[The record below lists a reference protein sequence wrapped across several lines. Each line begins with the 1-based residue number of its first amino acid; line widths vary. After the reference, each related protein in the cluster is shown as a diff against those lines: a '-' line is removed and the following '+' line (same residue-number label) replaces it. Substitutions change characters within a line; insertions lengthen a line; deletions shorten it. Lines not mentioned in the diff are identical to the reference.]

1 MLKGGNMALY
11 NPTNLKLPALEIKK
25 KSDRKAIEDDSK
37 VQNLIKSKLL
47 LDRELNTLLYKIKD
61 LTDEINKIL
70 EDLEKNSQ
78 YFKESSKEEVYD
90 FYGFLY
96 EVTFPDK
103 FLMEID
109 ELRYK
114 LVTAKT
120 KKEKKGYFKR
130 LEEIYMDGF
139 KRYNSK
145 LKGRLTR
152 KSNQTQKLLD
162 ELERKKGINLDIL
175 VSIPIYFCQN
185 CKSLIGTERFH
196 SIACVC
202 GTKINNVSKAEDK
215 TVHLFN
221 EPVFSFVDNDLWLE
235 HGIDYLFRKK
245 DYQTLCGYY
254 VLGHSSMS
262 HEIDNIVENYK
273 DNIRIFCECKNTSI
287 TVNDVFNFS
296 GKMLDVGC
304 SRGYIFTTFSGI
316 QKEIRH
322 LARSKNISIIDSVLK
337 KSEEQIMNE
346 IKE

>member
-1 MLKGGNMALY
+1 MLKGGNMTRHK
-11 NPTNLKLPALEIKK
+11 PTNLKLPALEIEK
-25 KSDRKAIEDDSK
+25 KSDRKAIENDSK
-37 VQNLIKSKLL
+37 VQNLIKSNLL
-47 LDRELNTLLYKIKD
+47 LDRELITLLSKIKD

-70 EDLEKNSQ
+70 KDLEKNSQ
-78 YFKESSKEEVYD
+78 DFKESKGEETPE
-90 FYGFLY
+90 LY
-96 EVTFPDK
+96 SFIYEGS
-103 FLMEID
+103 LEGLGME
-109 ELRYK
+109 LGKLYYK
-114 LVTAKT
+114 LATAKT
-120 KKEKKGYFKR
+120 EKEKKGYLKR

-145 LKGRLTR
+145 LKRKLTR

-175 VSIPIYFCQN
+175 VSTPIYFCQN

-196 SIACVC
+196 STICVC
-202 GTKINNVSKAEDK
+202 GTKINNVNKAEDK

-273 DNIRIFCECKNTSI
+273 DDIRIFCECKNTSI

-304 SRGYIFTTFSGI
+304 SRGYIFTTFSEI